1 MVRGRNDFG
10 AAKGVYAVAAAAQT
24 NRPEFYPLA
33 LTLEGVDLTKAPW
46 QVREHSKKEL
56 VLHWAADGLE
66 IERVY
71 TPGSGP
77 YQLEVTTSVVNRGS
91 KSRRLELASKVSHY
105 VPRSDE
111 EGGIPFLPVRSPWT
125 SQGLCRHAEG
135 DLAREDR
142 NSLTDETERFGQAS
156 FVGTENVYFLAAEV
170 TLSGPADTCVLEASD
185 RGRDSDGDP
194 LGTLFT
200 STMRYPARDL
210 GAGERVEYKSLAYL
224 GPKTPESLEQAG
236 HGLPDAIDGG
246 WFGGVSKFLTVLL
259 RYIHDV
265 VNNWGMAIILLTFI
279 VKSLLY
285 PLTAKQMKSMARMKE
300 LKPEIDRINQLYPDD
315 REKKGAAM
323 MELYREKGVNPMAG
337 CFPMLV
343 QLPIWFSLYS
353 SLSTNIELFHAPFVF
368 WLTDLSTPDPYFVL
382 PLALGGLMFVQQK
395 LTPTAGADPVQQ
407 RTMLYM
413 MPTMMT
419 AFMLFLPAGLCL
431 YMFTN
436 SALSIGQQKLIE
448 HQIAKGPVASPS
460 QDSISTSSSSTPM
473 PAGGASPGETSRRPK
488 PARLSKA
495 ERRSRRGK

>member
-1 MVRGRNDFG
+1 
-10 AAKGVYAVAAAAQT
+10 
-24 NRPEFYPLA
+24 
-33 LTLEGVDLTKAPW
+33 
-46 QVREHSKKEL
+46 
-56 VLHWAADGLE
+56 
-66 IERVY
+66 
-71 TPGSGP
+71 
-77 YQLEVTTSVVNRGS
+77 
-91 KSRRLELASKVSHY
+91 
-105 VPRSDE
+105 
-111 EGGIPFLPVRSPWT
+111 
-125 SQGLCRHAEG
+125 
-135 DLAREDR
+135 
-142 NSLTDETERFGQAS
+142 
-156 FVGTENVYFLAAEV
+156 
-170 TLSGPADTCVLEASD
+170 
-185 RGRDSDGDP
+185 
-194 LGTLFT
+194 
-200 STMRYPARDL
+200 
-210 GAGERVEYKSLAYL
+210 
-224 GPKTPESLEQAG
+224 
-236 HGLPDAIDGG
+236 
-246 WFGGVSKFLTVLL
+246 
-259 RYIHDV
+259 
-265 VNNWGMAIILLTFI
+265 
-279 VKSLLY
+279 
-285 PLTAKQMKSMARMKE
+285 
-300 LKPEIDRINQLYPDD
+300 
-315 REKKGAAM
+315 
-323 MELYREKGVNPMAG
+323 
-337 CFPMLV
+337 MLV